1 MDWVGA
7 VACRYVMLGW
17 SRFAASAPTWAMRR
31 PRRPVSEPGVSEQ
44 RKNGHVYL
52 QWERANPRG
61 SSVSNPIPDRATFEH
76 ARDVNVF
83 TGRGRQSGQL
93 KLVHIVWNGQRGTV
107 HLFGELFGRQIPDK
121 LPGLRGVSDTVLPG
135 DRSKS
140 QDRRIIVE
148 GVEKAVRS

>member
-1 MDWVGA
+1 MIVQSTWVRRSAHLPALTELLDTMLDQRRININGYNFA
-7 VACRYVMLGW
+7 KNQPPFYFLALPVLELNDFRYLAFH
-17 SRFAASAPTWAMRR
+17 S
-31 PRRPVSEPGVSEQ
+31 
-44 RKNGHVYL
+44 
-52 QWERANPRG
+52 
-61 SSVSNPIPDRATFEH
+61 RATFEH

-83 TGRGRQSGQL
+83 TGHGRQSGQL

-121 LPGLRGVSDTVLPG
+121 LPGLRDVSDTVLPG

-140 QDRRIIVE
+140 QDRRIIIE